1 MTVNAERHSPQ
12 KKRVFA
18 RRRTQMLGNVV
29 LIVTAV
35 AFCLVVME
43 FAARRIFADIGTSGD
58 RNTYFSKRWY
68 AQHPLTMNRLGFR
81 ERSFS
86 SQPAPGVLRIANIG
100 DSFTFGVGILP
111 EERISN
117 LIETEMND
125 GGPPRFEVL
134 NFGQPG
140 ANYERHVTNMELALE
155 NAKPGFILLQ
165 WYLNDVDD
173 PDELRPRPKQLG
185 WLLHAQLSEMS
196 ALYMVTFRVFSD
208 LQIKLGLI
216 DVDEYYARFVD
227 PEDPISVR
235 ADDRFLKVVD
245 VARAAGIPIGVYI
258 WPELTRPIGSSP
270 NDAIIRRLLMLC
282 DAEAIDCI
290 DLSPVLKQEPRHERL
305 IVNRFDTHASAYAN
319 RLSAHLLIERFGHRW
334 TGRAETKLKSGRAS
348 LSQPAGAIPK

>member
-1 MTVNAERHSPQ
+1 MTVNAEWRAPQ
-12 KKRVFA
+12 EKRVFV
-18 RRRTQMLGNVV
+18 RRRTQIFGNVILV
-29 LIVTAV
+29 VTAIALCLIV
-35 AFCLVVME
+35 ME
-43 FAARRIFADIGTSGD
+43 LAARRIFADIGTSGD

-68 AQHPLTMNRLGFR
+68 AQHPLKLNRLGFR

-86 SQPAPGVLRIANIG
+86 SQPAPGVFRIASVG
-100 DSFTFGVGILP
+100 DSFTFGAGILS

-117 LIETEMND
+117 LIETEMNQ
-125 GGPPRFEVL
+125 GGSHSFEVL

-140 ANYERHVTNMELALE
+140 ANYEQHVTNMELALE
-155 NAKPGFILLQ
+155 KAKPDFILLQ
-165 WYLNDVDD
+165 WYLNDIDD

-185 WLLHAQLSEMS
+185 WLLHAQLSEVS
-196 ALYMVTFRVFSD
+196 ALYMVAFRVFSD

-235 ADDRFLKVVD
+235 ADDRFLKAVD

-258 WPELTRPIGSSP
+258 WPELTRSIGSSP
-270 NDAIIRRLLMLC
+270 NAAIIRRLLALC

-290 DLSPVLKQEPRHERL
+290 DLSPVLKQEPQHERL

-334 TGRAETKLKSGRAS
+334 AGRAGTKLKSGQAS
-348 LSQPAGAIPK
+348 AGTTRK